1 MGKTAYI
8 THPACFQHEMIAEHP
23 ECPARLTAIEDRLI
37 SAGVFDFLV
46 HYQAPA
52 ASTRQL
58 GRVHERS
65 YVRDILKK
73 SPKQGLVHI
82 DPDTYM
88 NAYTAQAARH
98 AAGAVVLATELVCQ
112 GKAKNAFCCVRPPG
126 HHAERKQAMGFCFFN
141 NVAVGAAHA
150 LATQGMQRIAIVD
163 FDVHHGNGTEDIFED
178 DRRVLVCS
186 AYQHPLYPFSGR
198 DTVDGHLINVPLKAQ
213 TTASDFRQAIEAVWV
228 PQLNAFKP
236 EMILVSAGFDAHH
249 EDDMADMRLT
259 EADFAWVTR
268 RVMEI
273 ATEHAGGRIVSA
285 LEGGYALAALGRCV
299 TAHIRTLMS
308 L

>member
-1 MGKTAYI
+1 
-8 THPACFQHEMIAEHP
+8 MIAEHP
-23 ECPARLTAIEDRLI
+23 ECPARLSAIEDRLI
-37 SAGVFDFLV
+37 SAGVFDFLA

-58 GRVHERS
+58 ARVHEKS
-65 YVRDILKK
+65 YIQDLLKK

-88 NAYTAQAARH
+88 NAYTASAARH
-98 AAGAVVLATELVCQ
+98 AAGAVVLATELVSE
-112 GKAKNAFCCVRPPG
+112 GKTRNAFCCIRPPG
-126 HHAERKQAMGFCFFN
+126 HHAEREQAMGFCFFN

-163 FDVHHGNGTEDIFED
+163 FDVHHGNGTEDIFEN
-178 DRRVLVCS
+178 DRRVMVCS

-198 DTVDGHLINVPLKAQ
+198 DTVDGHLINVPLKAG
-213 TTASDFRQAIEAVWV
+213 TVGADFRQAIEDSWV
-228 PQLNAFKP
+228 PQLESFKP
-236 EMILVSAGFDAHH
+236 EMIFVSAGFDAHF
-249 EDDMADMRLT
+249 EDDMADLNLT
-259 EADFAWVTR
+259 DSDFIWVTR

-273 ATEHAGGRIVSA
+273 AKEHAGGRIVSA
-285 LEGGYALAALGRCV
+285 LEGGYVLAALGRSV
-299 TAHIRTLMS
+299 TAHIRTLMN